1 MSKKTAFPLTSRHS
15 PFDRF
20 AGAVTRLAGSSGAF
34 SIALGILVLWAI
46 TGPMLDYS
54 ESWQLVINTGTTIIT
69 FLMVFVIQRS
79 QNKDSMALHI
89 KLNEL
94 IASNRQ
100 ASNRTISIEDL
111 DETDLELLHAFYARL
126 AELAKKER
134 GLKRS
139 HSLDQAE
146 DVHSWK
152 SQTPGRAVEAPD
164 RHPEAKG

>member
-1 MSKKTAFPLTSRHS
+1 MTW
-15 PFDRF
+15 
-20 AGAVTRLAGSSGAF
+20 
-34 SIALGILVLWAI
+34 AL
-46 TGPMLDYS
+46 TGPLLDYS

-69 FLMVFVIQRS
+69 FLMVFIIQRS

-100 ASNRTISIEDL
+100 ASNRTISVEDL
-111 DETDLELLHAFYARL
+111 DETDLELLHAFYGRL

-139 HSLDQAE
+139 HSLDQA
-146 DVHSWK
+146 DGVHSWK
-152 SQTPGRAVEAPD
+152 SQKPARSTHDPD
-164 RHPEAKG
+164 RHPETRD